1 MEMGKRCDGFLFG
14 DLVDLVCGSIW
25 PDDVEKARTHID
37 VDVCVAKYS
46 TELRLAD
53 IHRMRCA
60 RARVS
65 RDS

>member
-1 MEMGKRCDGFLFG
+1 MGFCLALGTW
-14 DLVDLVCGSIW
+14 VCSSIW

-53 IHRMRCA
+53 IHRMRWA